1 MFGGYSQ
8 SITISEKF
16 VLRISHPAD
25 QLAPVPPL
33 LRAGMIT
40 YSPLAGPGKK
50 VGIVGIGGLGHMGMK
65 LAHAMGAHV
74 VALTTSENKR
84 QDALDLGARHRKRL
98 WQDTEKRRQISLRH
112 RQRVTRGK
120 LITGSMVN
128 LIAGA

>member
-8 SITISEKF
+8 SITINEKF

-33 LRAGMIT
+33 LRTGMIT

-84 QDALDLGARHRKRL
+84 QDALDLGARHRKAYGRIL
-98 WQDTEKRRQISLRH
+98 KSDVKYRFGIDNAL
-112 RQRVTRGK
+112 
-120 LITGSMVN
+120 LAGS
-128 LIAGA
+128 